1 MRTSSV
7 LGPVELIVLT
17 FPGTRVDAA
26 VTRALAEI
34 VERGTVTV
42 LDLIVLAMDES
53 GTITEFEVDDDI
65 AELGISGLTA
75 ADLDLVADADL
86 DVVRASMEPNSTAVV
101 LAFEETWAKQL
112 ADAVRAADG
121 EVALHVQVPRDA
133 VDAAV
138 AAAST
143 T

>member
-1 MRTSSV
+1 M
-7 LGPVELIVLT
+7 LT
-17 FPGTRVDAA
+17 FPGTRVDSA

-42 LDLIVLAMDES
+42 LDLIVLSMDES

-65 AELGISGLTA
+65 EELGVSGLTA

-143 T
+143 I